1 MSHRPLLQPD
11 DEGHYSP
18 QTHALD
24 HESHRTLGAGR
35 HPLDAVAREMAI
47 QETRRR
53 FFSRGVQGI
62 GALALA
68 HVLGEGALGAQA
80 IAKSPFAEANRVGGL
95 DPLPHFAPKAK
106 RCIYL
111 HLVGSPPQMETFDY
125 KPKMDALFD
134 TDLPESIRQGQRLT
148 TMTSGQTRFPI
159 APSMFKFAQ
168 HGKSGAWV
176 SELLPYTA
184 KMVDDIA
191 IIRSMNTEAINH
203 EPAITF
209 FQTGFMIAGRPCIG
223 SWMSY
228 GLGTMNANLPS
239 FVVLQAKHKH
249 PKANVQAISARLWS
263 AGFLSGEYSG
273 VGLRSAGD
281 PVLYISNPE
290 GVPPQMRRRML
301 DALGKMNELN
311 FQQLGDPETRTR
323 IAQYEMAYRMQSS
336 VPELTDLSSEP
347 EHIWEMYGPDSREP
361 GSFANSVL
369 MARRLAERG
378 VRFIQLYHR
387 GWDVHGNLPEV
398 LPSQC
403 KEIDQPCYALIQDL
417 KQRGMLDDTL
427 VILAGEFGRTIYCQG
442 RLTRTDYGR
451 DHHPRAFS
459 LWMAGGGIKG
469 GVVHGETDDFSYNI
483 TKDPVHVRDFQAT
496 LMHCFGINHEK
507 FTYKYQGLDMKLT
520 GVEPAKVVK
529 ALLA

>member
-1 MSHRPLLQPD
+1 MSRRPSPLLPD
-11 DEGHYSP
+11 EEGHYSSE
-18 QTHALD
+18 ARLLD
-24 HESHRTLGAGR
+24 RESHRHIGAGA
-35 HPLDAVAREMAI
+35 HPIDAIARRMAV
-47 QETRRR
+47 EESRRR
-53 FFSRGVQGI
+53 FFCRGVQGI

-68 HVLGEGALGAQA
+68 HLLETPGLQGAEAR
-80 IAKSPFAEANRVGGL
+80 SPFAEAKRVGGI
-95 DPLPHFAPKAK
+95 DALPHFAPKAK

-111 HLVGSPPQMETFDY
+111 HLVGAPPQQDLYDY
-125 KPKMDALFD
+125 KPKMEELFD
-134 TDLPESIRQGQRLT
+134 TDLPETIRQGQRLT

-168 HGKSGAWV
+168 HGKSGAWM
-176 SELLPYTA
+176 SELLPYTS

-228 GLGTMNANLPS
+228 GLGTMNENLPA

-249 PKANVQAISARLWS
+249 PKANVQAISSRLWS

-281 PVLYISNPE
+281 PVLFVNNPE
-290 GVPPQMRRRML
+290 GVPAQVRRRML
-301 DALGKMNELN
+301 DALGQMNELTY
-311 FQQLGDPETRTR
+311 QKLGDPETKTR
-323 IAQYEMAYRMQSS
+323 IAQYEMAFRLQSS
-336 VPELTDLSSEP
+336 VPELTDLSQEP
-347 EHIWEMYGPDSREP
+347 DNIWEMYGPDAREP
-361 GSFANSVL
+361 GSFANSAL

-378 VRFIQLYHR
+378 VRFIQVYHR

-403 KEIDQPCYALIQDL
+403 KEIDQPCWALVQDL

-427 VILAGEFGRTIYCQG
+427 VILAGEFGRTVYCQG

-451 DHHPRAFS
+451 DHHPRCFS

-469 GVVHGETDDFSYNI
+469 GIVHGETDDFSYNI
-483 TKDPVHVRDFQAT
+483 VKDPVHVRDFQAT
-496 LMHCFGINHEK
+496 LMHCFGIKHDQ

-529 ALLA
+529 AILA